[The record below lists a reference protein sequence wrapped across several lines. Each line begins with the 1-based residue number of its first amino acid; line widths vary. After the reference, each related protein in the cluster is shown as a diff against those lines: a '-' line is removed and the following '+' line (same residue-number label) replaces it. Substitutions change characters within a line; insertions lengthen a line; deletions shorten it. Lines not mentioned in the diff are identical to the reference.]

1 MTTKKF
7 RAYRAVNTD
16 LSKVRYPTWVMPKI
30 DGVRGLN
37 PYGTLLTRTLAPMPN
52 HFTREN
58 FSQPL
63 YQGYDMELAA
73 GLETDDDLCRKTVSA
88 VMSQEGEP
96 IVIGHVFDLC
106 DPSVQNKTYRE
117 RYGMLKDWI
126 EFQHSLG
133 QLEDLQ
139 VVPYVEVNNEEELLA
154 QEAIWLEMGYEGLI
168 QRDPDA
174 KYKWGKC
181 TPKQCNYTRRKPY
194 EDTEGWLVDVFEAEE
209 NLNEAF
215 TDAQGLT
222 KRSTHQENKV
232 GKGMVGALLVKRLDN
247 SELARIGPGKLT
259 HAERI
264 DLWNKW
270 LSGEIQ
276 PGVLI
281 VKFRHFPIG
290 VKDKPRQARFLSWRS
305 EDDILPPEEDDDDQ

>member
-1 MTTKKF
+1 MGKQF
-7 RAYRAVNTD
+7 RAYRAINTD
-16 LSKVRYPTWVMPKI
+16 LSMVRYPTWVMPKI

-37 PYGTLLTRTLAPMPN
+37 PFGTLLTRTLALMPN
-52 HFTREN
+52 VFTRNN

-63 YQGYDMELAA
+63 YQGYDMELAC

-88 VMSQEGEP
+88 VMSQGGEP

-106 DPSVQNKTYRE
+106 APSVMDKPYRL
-117 RYGMLKDWI
+117 RYAMLKSWI
-126 EFQHSLG
+126 EYQHSLG
-133 QLEDLQ
+133 LLEDLQ

-154 QEAIWLEMGYEGLI
+154 QEAIWLDMGYEGLI

-194 EDTEGWLVDVFEAEE
+194 EDTEGVLIDIFEAEE

-215 TDAQGLT
+215 TDAQGLS
-222 KRSTHQENKV
+222 KRSTHQANKV
-232 GKGMVGALLVKRLDN
+232 GKGMAGALMVRRLDN
-247 SELARIGPGKLT
+247 GEYARIGPGKLT

-264 DLWNKW
+264 SLWETRHEVIEN
-270 LSGEIQ
+270 EMIA
-276 PGVLI
+276 
-281 VKFRHFPIG
+281 KFRHFPIG
-290 VKDKPRQARFLSWRS
+290 VKDKPRQARFLSWRHP
-305 EDDILPPEEDDDDQ
+305 DDIMSQEEDDE

>member
-1 MTTKKF
+1 MAKQF

-16 LSKVRYPTWVMPKI
+16 LSMVRYPTWVMPKI

-37 PYGTLLTRTLAPMPN
+37 PFGTLLTRTLSLMPN
-52 HFTREN
+52 VFTREN
-58 FSQPL
+58 FSKPL

-88 VMSQEGEP
+88 VMSQDGEP
-96 IVIGHVFDLC
+96 MVIGHVFDLC
-106 DPSVQNKTYRE
+106 DPSVQHLPYRE
-117 RYGMLKDWI
+117 RYAMLKNWI
-126 EFQHSLG
+126 DFQHSIG

-154 QEAIWLEMGYEGLI
+154 QEAIWLDMGYEGLI

-194 EDTEGWLVDVFEAEE
+194 EDTEGYLMDVFEAEE

-222 KRSTHQENKV
+222 KRSTHQANKV
-232 GKGMVGALLVKRLDN
+232 GKGMSGALMVKRLDTGDM
-247 SELARIGPGKLT
+247 ARIGPGKMT

-264 DLWNKW
+264 ELWEKW
-270 LSGEIQ
+270 QSGEIQ
-276 PGVLI
+276 PGEKI
-281 VKFRHFPIG
+281 IKFRHFPIG
-290 VKDKPRQARFLSWRS
+290 VKEKPRQARYLSWR
-305 EDDILPPEEDDDDQ
+305 DINDILPPEADDDE